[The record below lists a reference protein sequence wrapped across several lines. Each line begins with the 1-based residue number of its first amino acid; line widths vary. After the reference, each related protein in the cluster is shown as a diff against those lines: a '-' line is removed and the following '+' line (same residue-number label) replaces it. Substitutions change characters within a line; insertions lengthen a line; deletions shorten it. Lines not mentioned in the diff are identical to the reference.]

1 MARGTR
7 RWQTVFIVILISSIS
22 PTVAL
27 GTACT
32 TPLGPGTA
40 SPEDPYWLETIDH
53 RYVHTLSKC
62 KPTLVETIYIEVCLH
77 SMKIVTHT
85 LSFAM
90 SKLTGRWETES
101 QTIQTRLS
109 WDFISW
115 PFSQVAKLQS
125 NQAVRLNMDIV
136 VDKAVIRRL

>member
-7 RWQTVFIVILISSIS
+7 CWRTVFIVILISSIS

-53 RYVHTLSKC
+53 QYVRTLSKC
-62 KPTLVETIYIEVCLH
+62 KPLVKTIYIEVCLH
-77 SMKIVTHT
+77 SMKIVIHT

-90 SKLTGRWETES
+90 SKLTGRWETVS
-101 QTIQTRLS
+101 QTIQTRSS

-125 NQAVRLNMDIV
+125 NQAVRLKMDIV